1 MVKTKDKNKKSEII
15 GSYRVHDKDTGSSV
29 VQIALLTER
38 INNLT
43 AHFKTH
49 KKDIHSRQGLIQ
61 LVNKRRGHLDY
72 LKRVDEKQYRD
83 LVKKLNLRK

>member
-15 GSYRVHDKDTGSSV
+15 GSYRVHDKDTGS
-29 VQIALLTER
+29 ALLTER